1 MGVEKIQIMNKEIT
15 IRDMNDNDLS
25 EVSRIVCACYVWLAG
40 QEGYTPEETSRLI
53 SERGS
58 AEALISQQRECH
70 FIVAEM
76 DGKLTGIASTSK
88 NIITKLYVD
97 PEYFRKGIGSRL
109 FDAAE
114 KRIAN
119 DGYND
124 IFLGAFPVSAGF
136 YEAKGM
142 ELEEKKLTTGGPIKG
157 RMIWLYRKV
166 IARA

>member
-1 MGVEKIQIMNKEIT
+1 MNNYDIT
-15 IRDMNDNDLS
+15 IREMVDNDLA
-25 EVSRIVCACYVWLAG
+25 EVSRVVCVCYVWLAG
-40 QEGYTPEETSRLI
+40 KEGYTSEESARLI

-58 AEALISQQRECH
+58 VEALVSQQKECH

-76 DGKLTGIASTSK
+76 DGKLTGIAATSK

-114 KRIAN
+114 KHIAN

-124 IFLGAFPVSAGF
+124 IFLGAFPISAGF

-166 IARA
+166 ISGAQLPL

>member
-1 MGVEKIQIMNKEIT
+1 
-15 IRDMNDNDLS
+15 MNDNDLA

-40 QEGYTPEETSRLI
+40 QEGYTPEETARLI
-53 SERGS
+53 GERGS
-58 AEALISQQRECH
+58 AEALVSQQKECH
-70 FIVAEM
+70 FIVAES
-76 DGKLTGIASTSK
+76 DSRIVGIAATSK
-88 NIITKLYVD
+88 NIIIKLYID
-97 PEYFRKGIGSRL
+97 PDHFRKGIGSRL

-114 KRIAN
+114 KHIAN

-157 RMIWLYRKV
+157 RMIWLYRKE
-166 IARA
+166 IAGA